1 MIPSIDSS
9 PESPNFSTPKYPYR
23 PSKRL
28 GQNFLKDHNV
38 ARRIVAAG
46 ELSREDIVLEPGPG
60 YGTLTRL
67 IVETGARVLA
77 VEKDH
82 RLAHGLRESFL
93 DEPRVSVLEGDVL
106 RMHIP
111 EFNKIVGTPPYNI
124 SSKLILLMLKQR
136 FDLGSIVL
144 QKEFGQRLLAE
155 PGSADYGRLS
165 VMSQKGLDI
174 EKIGEI
180 PRTVFQPR
188 PKVDSVLLR
197 LRRKT
202 IADKVDPKLFEWLVR
217 ELFTQRRRLVR
228 GAIRHALR
236 KSRPGAVDEIVQ
248 RMVISESRVFQLSPG
263 EFELLAKQLE
273 EALIYNG
280 INSAEIIQESPRRD
294 ETRTTIKA

>member
-9 PESPNFSTPKYPYR
+9 PGSPSSSTLKHSYR

-28 GQNFLKDHNV
+28 GQNFLKDHNI
-38 ARRIVAAG
+38 ARRIVAIG

-82 RLAHGLRESFL
+82 RLAHDLREFFL
-93 DEPRVSVLEGDVL
+93 SEPRVSVLEGDVL
-106 RMHIP
+106 RMYIP
-111 EFNKIVGTPPYNI
+111 DFNKIVGTPPYNI
-124 SSKLILLMLKQR
+124 SSKLILLMLKHR
-136 FDLGSIVL
+136 FDLASIVL
-144 QKEFGQRLLAE
+144 QKEFGQRLLAK

-165 VMSQKGLDI
+165 VMSQRGLHL
-174 EKIGEI
+174 EKMGEI

-202 IADKVDPKLFEWLVR
+202 IADEVDPELFEWLVR
-217 ELFTQRRRLVR
+217 ELFTQRKRLVR
-228 GAIRHALR
+228 GAIKHALSR
-236 KSRPGAVDEIVQ
+236 KFGSKLVEVIVQ
-248 RMVISESRVFQLSPG
+248 RIRIPDSRVFQLSAEG
-263 EFELLAKQLE
+263 FESLTRQLE
-273 EALIYNG
+273 DSLTYNSIGWGG
-280 INSAEIIQESPRRD
+280 IMRDPRRQD
-294 ETRTTIKA
+294 KNRT